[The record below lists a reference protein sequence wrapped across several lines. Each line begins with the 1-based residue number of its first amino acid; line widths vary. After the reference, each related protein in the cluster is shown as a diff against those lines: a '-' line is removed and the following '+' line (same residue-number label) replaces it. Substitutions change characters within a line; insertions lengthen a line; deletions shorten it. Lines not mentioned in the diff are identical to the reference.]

1 MSDDARAAVR
11 ELAHALRA
19 LHRQALTVTQQSFE
33 KLHGRVRGPG
43 ELLQLAVHDPL
54 FAWLRPLSQEIVAL
68 DELADSDE
76 IGTQDLDAAR
86 ASVVELFDS
95 NAEFRGTYLVYLQEE
110 PDLVLA
116 HAAVRKVLGPRSR
129 PSAPAEPQG

>member
-1 MSDDARAAVR
+1 MSDDARAAIR
-11 ELAHALRA
+11 ELARALRA
-19 LHRQALTVTQQSFE
+19 LHRHALTVTQQSFE

-68 DELADSDE
+68 DELAEADE
-76 IGTQDLDAAR
+76 IGLQDLDAAR
-86 ASVVELFDS
+86 ASVVELLDS
-95 NAEFRGTYLVYLQEE
+95 NVEFRGTYLVYLQEE

-116 HAAVRKVLGPRSR
+116 HATVRKVLGPRSR
-129 PSAPAEPQG
+129 PGAVAD

>member
-110 PDLVLA
+110 PDVVLA
-116 HAAVRKVLGPRSR
+116 HAAVRRLLAPRSR